1 MLRKIAIILMTF
13 FFCLA
18 VTPFSLTIGILCALI
33 EGIKPTFQ
41 IWGLFRDAIF
51 RQGGPYPPC
60 I

>member
-1 MLRKIAIILMTF
+1 MLRKIAVIIVTF

-18 VTPFSLTIGILCALI
+18 VTPFSLALGILCGLI

-41 IWGLFRDAIF
+41 VWGLFRDSIF
-51 RQGGPYPPC
+51 QNDKPLPPC